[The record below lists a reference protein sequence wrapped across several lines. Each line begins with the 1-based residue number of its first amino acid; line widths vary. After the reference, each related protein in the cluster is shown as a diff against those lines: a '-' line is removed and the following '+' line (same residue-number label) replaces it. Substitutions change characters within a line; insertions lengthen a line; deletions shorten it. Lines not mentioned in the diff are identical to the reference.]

1 MGTASVKNL
10 PAAMRVVSAR
20 KGGGPETLV
29 AEDRPMPV
37 PGPREV
43 LVEVAA
49 AGINRGDILQRARTY
64 PAPPGTDY
72 DVLGLEVSGHVVATG
87 GAVTLWKPGDR
98 VCCLM
103 KDGAYASHALADERL
118 TMAVPENVD
127 LEHAAALPEAL
138 FTVWTNVFDRGGL
151 SEGTRFLVHGASSG
165 IGVIALQLGRAF
177 GAEVI
182 ASTGS
187 DAKGAICREL
197 GAHHVINH
205 RETDFVEEAKRLT
218 GGEGVD
224 LILDMV
230 AGSYMQR
237 NLEALALEGKVVMI
251 GLLESDRAD
260 FAVGTLLTRRL
271 TITGSTLWART
282 IAQKAEIRQALDE
295 KVRPLLQSGAV
306 RPVVDRIFPLE
317 HAGEAHDFMET
328 NSHVG
333 KILLR
338 P

>member
-1 MGTASVKNL
+1 
-10 PAAMRVVSAR
+10 MRVVSAR
-20 KGGGPETLV
+20 KGGGPESLV

-37 PGPREV
+37 PGPRDV

-49 AGINRGDILQRARTY
+49 TGINRGDILQRARTY

-72 DVLGLEVSGHVVATG
+72 DVLGLEVSGRVVAAG
-87 GAVTLWKPGDR
+87 DQVTLWKPGDR

-127 LEHAAALPEAL
+127 LAAAAALPEAL

-151 SEGTRFLVHGASSG
+151 KRGTRFLVHGASSG

-187 DAKGAICREL
+187 DAKGEICRQL
-197 GAHHVINH
+197 GAQHVINH
-205 RETDFVEEAKRLT
+205 SESDFVAEAKRLT

-237 NLEALALEGKVVMI
+237 NLEALAVEGKVVMI

-282 IAQKAEIRQALDE
+282 IEQKAEIRQALDE
-295 KVRPLLQSGAV
+295 EVRPLLESGAV
-306 RPVVDRIFPLE
+306 RPVVDRVFPLE
-317 HAGEAHDFMET
+317 RAGEAHDFMET

>member
-1 MGTASVKNL
+1 MG
-10 PAAMRVVSAR
+10 AAPETKIPETMRVVSAR
-20 KGGGPETLV
+20 VGGGPETLV
-29 AEDRPMPV
+29 AEDRPMPK
-37 PGPREV
+37 PGPTEV

-49 AGINRGDILQRARTY
+49 TGINRGDILQRARTY
-64 PAPPGTDY
+64 PAPPGTEY
-72 DVLGLEVSGHVVATG
+72 DVLGLEVSGHVI
-87 GAVTLWKPGDR
+87 AVGEGVMRWQPGDR

-103 KDGAYASHALADERL
+103 KDGAYASHAIADERL
-118 TMAVPENVD
+118 TMAVPESVG
-127 LEHAAALPEAL
+127 LVEAAALPEAL

-151 SEGTRFLVHGASSG
+151 GEGTRFLVHGASSG

-187 DAKGAICREL
+187 DEKCAACLEL
-197 GAHHVINH
+197 GAHHAINH
-205 RETDFVEEAKRLT
+205 RETDFVEETKRLT
-218 GGEGVD
+218 GGEGAD

-251 GLLESDRAD
+251 GLLEGDRAY

-282 IAQKAEIRQALDE
+282 IDQKAEIRRSLEE
-295 KVRPLLQSGAV
+295 KVWPLLESGEV
-306 RPVVDRIFPLE
+306 QPVVHEVFPLE
-317 HAGEAHDFMET
+317 RAGDAHDFMET
-328 NSHVG
+328 NRHIG
-333 KILLR
+333 KLLLR

>member
-1 MGTASVKNL
+1 MGAEATKEL
-10 PAAMRVVSAR
+10 PETMRVVSAR
-20 KGGGPETLV
+20 IGGDSSSLV
-29 AEDRPMPV
+29 AEDRPMPE

-43 LVEVAA
+43 LVRVAA
-49 AGINRGDILQRARTY
+49 AGINRGDILQRSRTY

-72 DVLGLEVSGHVVATG
+72 DVLGLEVSGHIVRVG
-87 GAVTLWKPGDR
+87 SEVIRWKVGDR

-103 KDGAYASHALADERL
+103 KDGAYASHAIADERL
-118 TMAVPENVD
+118 TMSVPENVD
-127 LEHAAALPEAL
+127 LEEAAALPEAL

-151 SEGTRFLVHGASSG
+151 HAGTRFLVHGASSG

-177 GAEVI
+177 GAKVI
-182 ASTGS
+182 AATGS
-187 DAKGAICREL
+187 DEKCRICIDL
-197 GAHHVINH
+197 GAQHAINH
-205 RETDFVEEAKRLT
+205 REKDFVEEAKRLT
-218 GGEGVD
+218 DGEGVD

-251 GLLESDRAD
+251 GLLESDKAD

-282 IAQKAEIRQALDE
+282 IEQKAAIRDSLDL
-295 KVRPLLQSGAV
+295 KVWPLLESGDV
-306 RPVVDRIFPLE
+306 RPVVHEIFPLE
-317 HAGEAHDFMET
+317 RAGEAHDFMET
-328 NSHVG
+328 NRHVG
-333 KILLR
+333 KLLLR